1 MEQGK
6 GIPNQDLNAGID
18 TSRGMDYPIKENTAR
33 QGGLSEEHSE
43 DYEHN
48 HIKDVSVK
56 EIKDNVEFQS
66 GHGPEQGTSD

>member
-1 MEQGK
+1 MDQ

-18 TSRGMDYPIKENTAR
+18 TSRGMDYPIKENTAH
-33 QGGLSEEHSE
+33 QGGTAEEHAR
-43 DYEHN
+43 DFEHT

-56 EIKDNVEFQS
+56 EIKNDVEFQT